1 MLGEVELSD
10 AFHGIEGDGPFA
22 GSFHAGEYVG
32 EGVVLRGESFP
43 NGAVVEGAQV
53 AQVEGGGI
61 GVQALSFQV
70 VFVAVDEVGVEVGGR
85 EVFAAEVSGEA
96 VFHGVVGFGG
106 ARPVEFVAEGYLL
119 ADEGEET
126 FAALAL
132 QVEVS
137 HLRGGVVLVRLFE
150 SVYDALQLGVV
161 IAEGLSDVLQVGF
174 ALSGGGFGDDA
185 PGLSV
190 PFAGMDVVTGGDLS
204 NAAVVDD
211 SEG

>member
-53 AQVEGGGI
+53 AQVEGGGV

-106 ARPVEFVAEGYLL
+106 ARPVEFAAEVYLL
-119 ADEGEET
+119 LDEGEET
-126 FAALAL
+126 CSALSF

-137 HLRGGVVLVRLFE
+137 YLRGGVVLVCLFE
-150 SVYDALQLGVV
+150 LAYDALQGVV
-161 IAEGLSDVLQVGF
+161 VVAEGLSDVLQVGF
-174 ALSGGGFGDDA
+174 ALGGGGFGDDA
-185 PGLSV
+185 PGLPV
-190 PFAGMDVVTGGDLS
+190 PFVGVDVVAGCDLS
-204 NAAVVDD
+204 SGAPVDD

>member
-22 GSFHAGEYVG
+22 GSFHAGECVG
-32 EGVVLRGESFP
+32 EGVVLRGESFSD
-43 NGAVVEGAQV
+43 GAVVEGAQV
-53 AQVEGGGI
+53 AQVEGGGV

-132 QVEVS
+132 
-137 HLRGGVVLVRLFE
+137 
-150 SVYDALQLGVV
+150 
-161 IAEGLSDVLQVGF
+161 
-174 ALSGGGFGDDA
+174 
-185 PGLSV
+185 
-190 PFAGMDVVTGGDLS
+190 
-204 NAAVVDD
+204 
-211 SEG
+211 